1 MVALSDTAANPPLHG
16 YRGSPASAA
25 AGERPRGLT
34 VAISRE
40 AGARGGSIAR
50 RVGRLLGWPVYDQDS
65 LALLARDDAA
75 RRELLA
81 EVPGPAAAWADHQ
94 ATTVAG
100 GIDGTDAS
108 ELVKLVFALAARG
121 EVVIVGRGA
130 GVLLPG
136 ESTLNVRVI
145 APHAERVAYLA
156 QWLRMTTDEAA
167 AELAAR
173 DRVRAALHAALTGKA
188 ASDPTQYDIILNSG
202 RLGEAGCADMIVS
215 AIKSKHLAEPQE
227 APYFDAV

>member
-1 MVALSDTAANPPLHG
+1 MVALSESTNPPLHG
-16 YRGSPASAA
+16 YRGAPAPAA

-65 LALLARDDAA
+65 LALLARDDEA

-81 EVPGPAAAWADHQ
+81 EVPGPAAAWADRQ
-94 ATTVAG
+94 AGAFVGDAG
-100 GIDGTDAS
+100 

-121 EVVIVGRGA
+121 EVVLVGRGA

-188 ASDPTQYDIILNSG
+188 ASDPTQYDLILNSG
-202 RLGEAGCADMIVS
+202 RLGEAGCADLIVS
-215 AIKSKHLAEPQE
+215 AIKSKHLTEPPE
-227 APYFDAV
+227 APSYDAV

>member
-1 MVALSDTAANPPLHG
+1 VTEH
-16 YRGSPASAA
+16 
-25 AGERPRGLT
+25 PRGLT

-50 RVGRLLGWPVYDQDS
+50 RVGRLLGWQVYGQDT
-65 LALLARDDAA
+65 LALLARDDNA

-81 EVPGPAAAWADHQ
+81 DTPPTAAAWADRQ
-94 ATTVAG
+94 AAEVRVAG
-100 GIDGTDAS
+100 DDTG

-121 EVVIVGRGA
+121 EVVIIGRGA

-145 APHAERVAYLA
+145 APHAERVAYMA
-156 QWLRMTTDEAA
+156 QWLRMTTEEAM

-173 DRVRAALHAALTGKA
+173 DRVRAALHSALTGKP
-188 ASDPTQYDIILNSG
+188 ASDPTQYDLILNSG
-202 RLGEAGCADMIVS
+202 RLGEVGSAELIVQ
-215 AIKSKHLAEPQE
+215 AVKAKHLSVPAELP
-227 APYFDAV
+227 AFDAV

>member
-1 MVALSDTAANPPLHG
+1 MVALSETATPPLHG
-16 YRGSPASAA
+16 YRGAPDTP
-25 AGERPRGLT
+25 AGEHPRGLT

-50 RVGRLLGWPVYDQDS
+50 RVGRLLGWQVFDQDS
-65 LALLARDDAA
+65 LALLARDESA

-81 EVPGPAAAWADHQ
+81 DVPPSAATWATRQ
-94 ATTVAG
+94 SATAG
-100 GIDGTDAS
+100 GGIGGTGAG
-108 ELVKLVFALAARG
+108 ELVNLVFALAARG

-130 GVLLPG
+130 GFLLPG

-156 QWLRMTTDEAA
+156 QWLRMSDEDAA

-173 DRVRAALHAALTGKA
+173 DRVRAALHAALTGRS
-188 ASDPTQYDIILNSG
+188 ASDPTQYDLILNSG
-202 RLGEAGCADMIVS
+202 RLGEAASADLIVS
-215 AIKSKHLAEPQE
+215 AIKGKQLADPQE
-227 APYFDAV
+227 AANFDEA

>member
-1 MVALSDTAANPPLHG
+1 MVALSEPTVPLHG
-16 YRGSPASAA
+16 YRGAVTPPPS
-25 AGERPRGLT
+25 GEHPRGLT

-50 RVGRLLGWPVYDQDS
+50 RVGRLLGWQVYDQDS
-65 LALLARDDAA
+65 LALLSRDDDA

-81 EVPGPAAAWADHQ
+81 DIPAAAAAWAERQ
-94 ATTVAG
+94 TATATGRVG
-100 GIDGTDAS
+100 GADPG
-108 ELVKLVFALAARG
+108 ELVKVVFALAARG

-136 ESTLNVRVI
+136 GSTLNVRVI
-145 APHAERVAYLA
+145 APHAERVAYMA
-156 QWLRMTTDEAA
+156 QWLRLSGEEAA

-188 ASDPTQYDIILNSG
+188 ASDLTQYDLILNSG
-202 RLGEAGCADMIVS
+202 RLGEAGCADLIVS
-215 AIKSKHLAEPQE
+215 AIKGKQLAEPPE
-227 APYFDAV
+227 VPNFDVV